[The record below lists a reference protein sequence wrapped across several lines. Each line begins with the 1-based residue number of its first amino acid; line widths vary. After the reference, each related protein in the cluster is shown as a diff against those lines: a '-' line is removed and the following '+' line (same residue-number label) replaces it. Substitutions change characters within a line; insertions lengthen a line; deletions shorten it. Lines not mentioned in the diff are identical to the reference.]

1 MVLSFQS
8 FDCALL
14 LKNLLTF
21 SLSTHL
27 LLTRFFGSYAEK
39 IVKFVLFSDQFS
51 LRTFFASDAILV
63 ILGTKKTFV
72 WKKKRVKKVDLS
84 LRLYFT
90 KVRIVKKLDFQL
102 KKKEKDFLPDST
114 IIGRKNDKKINQNH
128 RKPGRKNQKTKN
140 VSKPLLIPTFCPY

>member
-1 MVLSFQS
+1 MEE
-8 FDCALL
+8 
-14 LKNLLTF
+14 
-21 SLSTHL
+21 
-27 LLTRFFGSYAEK
+27 EK
-39 IVKFVLFSDQFS
+39 
-51 LRTFFASDAILV
+51 
-63 ILGTKKTFV
+63 G
-72 WKKKRVKKVDLS
+72 KKVDLS